1 YISSKHFQYELI
13 IPYSNHYIPWFQYL
27 GIDTI
32 NECSGL
38 VKDYQHVRRL
48 QRQLESTSTVSKDV
62 RNDREAHAVWGEETG
77 KIVKTLDETL
87 QELQKLELEIQLAW
101 SSFLGE
107 EAKLKTPAVVRMSQL
122 TGKPLDFLSGD
133 NGCVW
138 QIECSSG
145 VILRQEDL
153 RILNAS

>member
-13 IPYSNHYIPWFQYL
+13 IPYSNHHIPWFQYL

-38 VKDYQHVRRL
+38 VEDYQHVRRL
-48 QRQLESTSTVSKDV
+48 QRQLESSFIVSKDA

-77 KIVKTLDETL
+77 KVVRTLDETL
-87 QELQKLELEIQLAW
+87 QELEKLELEIQQVW

-107 EAKLKTPAVVRMSQL
+107 EAKLRTPAVVRMSQL
-122 TGKPLDFLSGD
+122 TGKPLEFPSGD

-138 QIECSSG
+138 HIECSSG